1 MVCSLTVVH
10 ILYINFGYHYLHIH
24 TLFTYDHVA
33 KYNMH
38 RYFSIYICVVFL
50 YTILYSREGGGQ
62 LGQVPQGGKNANPSP
77 FLLYMIKGAK
87 YNCPIG
93 HH

>member
-1 MVCSLTVVH
+1 MLFDSRAYI
-10 ILYINFGYHYLHIH
+10 ILILGI
-24 TLFTYDHVA
+24 FTYIYIHFLP
-33 KYNMH
+33 MTTQL
-38 RYFSIYICVVFL
+38 SIICIGIYICVVFL
-50 YTILYSREGGGQ
+50 YTIYYSREGGGQ